1 MRNKLFDS
9 IIIIMMIFSFI
20 CTLLYRDLVYDTI
33 SYSLH
38 IWVHTLLPSMFPFFV
53 LSDILIAYDITSYIP
68 MCIKRIFSSLF
79 GVTYQV
85 ITIFF
90 LSCFSGFPSNARM
103 ISTMYCNG
111 DITLDEANHALIF
124 THFSN
129 PLFIL
134 SVVGVLFLHQERYG
148 YIILLSHYL
157 GNVILGIVTRKSNK
171 NLCKVQGVNNNNTHL
186 FFGRV
191 LVKAIQSSIDTLL
204 LILGI
209 LTCFLLFSSFIIYL
223 LPLNSYLSAIIKG
236 ILEITM
242 GIKEIADLGIP
253 DVYKVVLACMFISFG
268 GISVHLQVY
277 SQIVDTKISYHTF
290 LVARIFHAII
300 SGSICFLLYILNS

>member
-1 MRNKLFDS
+1 MRNKLFNFV
-9 IIIIMMIFSFI
+9 IIIMMIFSFI

-38 IWVHTLLPSMFPFFV
+38 IWVRNLLPSMFPFFV
-53 LSDILIAYDITSYIP
+53 ISDILIEYHITSYIP
-68 MCIKRIFSSLF
+68 LWIKRVFSFMF
-79 GVTYQV
+79 GITYQV
-85 ITIFF
+85 VTIFF

-103 ISTMYCNG
+103 IRTMYCNG

-129 PLFIL
+129 PLFVI
-134 SVVGVLFLHQERYG
+134 STIGVLFLHQEKYG
-148 YIILLSHYL
+148 CIILISHYL
-157 GNVILGIVTRKSNK
+157 GNFILGIITRKSNK
-171 NLCKVQGVNNNNTHL
+171 LCKVHYVNKNNSHL

-191 LVKAIQSSIDTLL
+191 LVKAIKSSIDTLL

-209 LTCFLLFSSFIIYL
+209 LTCFLLFSSFVIQI
-223 LPLNSYLSAIIKG
+223 LPLNSYSGAIIKG

-253 DVYKVVLACMFISFG
+253 DIYKVVISCMFISFG

-290 LVARIFHAII
+290 FVARIFHSII
-300 SGSICFLLYILNS
+300 SGSICFLLYMLNS